1 MAAISPSRPPS
12 LRDGGAR
19 SIYLDWNAT
28 TPLCEEAIAAM
39 SAAMKDAWANPASVH
54 GQGRRAR
61 GAVES
66 ARHTVADLVGFDARD
81 VVLTSGGTEAN
92 NLALRS
98 LVGPGEGLVTSR
110 LEHPSVVRS
119 AEALET
125 EGVIVRW
132 IDPSSSGRVD
142 PADVGRALDELGDRA
157 RLVSLQAVNHE
168 TGVVQP
174 LIEVAGLLARRTRA
188 AASAGSSRSPV
199 LLHCDAVQA
208 VGRLPSSAWAG
219 ADLVSVA
226 SHKLRGPKGAGALLT
241 RPGIK
246 LRNILKGGE
255 QERGIRPGT
264 QDPIA
269 FAGFGAAALV
279 AAGGADRYLAI
290 APLRDRLEAALTA
303 MGAIPNGSGE
313 RAPHVTN
320 LSFSGWL
327 GPELCAA
334 LDLEGVCVS
343 SGSAC
348 SAGTAEPSP
357 IITAMLGRTRA
368 ASAVRISLG
377 ETSTNDDISAAILAF
392 ERVLART

>member
-1 MAAISPSRPPS
+1 MAAFSPPRPPS
-12 LRDGGAR
+12 LREGGGR
-19 SIYLDWNAT
+19 FIYLDWNAT
-28 TPLCEEAIAAM
+28 TPLCEQAIAAM

-66 ARHTVADLVGFDARD
+66 ARHAVADLVGFDARD

-98 LVGPGEGLVTSR
+98 LVGREEGLVTSR
-110 LEHPSVVRS
+110 LEHPSVVRT
-119 AEALET
+119 AEALEA
-125 EGVIVRW
+125 EGAIVRW
-132 IDPSSSGRVD
+132 VEPSPSGRID
-142 PADVGRALDELGDRA
+142 PADVGRALDELGERA

-168 TGVVQP
+168 TGVLQP
-174 LIEVAGLLARRTRA
+174 LIEVAGLLARRSRPA
-188 AASAGSSRSPV
+188 SSAGAKRSPV

-208 VGRLPSSAWAG
+208 AGRLPASAWAG
-219 ADLVSVA
+219 ADLVSIA

-246 LRNILKGGE
+246 LKNILKGGE

-269 FAGFGAAALV
+269 LAGFGAAAR
-279 AAGGADRYLAI
+279 AAESGPERYLAI
-290 APLRDRLEAALTA
+290 APLRDRLEAALVA
-303 MGAIPNGSGE
+303 LGGVPNGGGE

-320 LSFSGWL
+320 LSFPAWL

-334 LDLEGVCVS
+334 LDLEGVSVS

-357 IITAMLGRTRA
+357 IIASMLGRARA

-377 ETSTNDDISAAILAF
+377 ETSTDEDISAAILAF
-392 ERVLART
+392 ERVLSRS

>member
-1 MAAISPSRPPS
+1 MAALSPPRPPS
-12 LRDGGAR
+12 RSEGGITQ
-19 SIYLDWNAT
+19 SVYLDWNAT
-28 TPLCEEAIAAM
+28 TPLCEQAIAAM

-66 ARHTVADLVGFDARD
+66 ARHAVANLIGFDARD

-98 LVGPGEGLVTSR
+98 LIGPGEGLVTSR
-110 LEHPSVVRS
+110 LEHPSIVRT
-119 AEALET
+119 AEALEA
-125 EGVIVRW
+125 EGAIVRFV
-132 IDPSSSGRVD
+132 DPPSSGRID
-142 PADVGRALDELGDRA
+142 PAEIARALDDLGERA

-168 TGVVQP
+168 TGIVQP
-174 LIEVAGLLARRTRA
+174 LIEVAGLLARRSRA
-188 AASAGSSRSPV
+188 AASGANRSSV

-208 VGRLPSSAWAG
+208 AGRLPASAWAG

-226 SHKLRGPKGAGALLT
+226 SHKLRGPKGVGALLT

-264 QDPIA
+264 QDPVA
-269 FAGFGAAALV
+269 LAGFGAAAL
-279 AAGGADRYLAI
+279 AAEGGPARYLMI
-290 APLRDRLEAALTA
+290 APLRDRLDAALIA
-303 MGAIPNGSGE
+303 LGGVCNGSGE

-320 LSFSGWL
+320 LSFSAWL

-334 LDLEGVCVS
+334 LDLEGVCAS

-357 IITAMLGRTRA
+357 IITSMLGRARA
-368 ASAVRISLG
+368 ASAVRLSLG
-377 ETSTNDDISAAILAF
+377 ETSTNEDISAAILAF
-392 ERVLART
+392 ERVLARS